1 MEQLTVRGFGD
12 DLAERIQR
20 LAIREGKSLNQTVL
34 KLLRKGAGL
43 TARGK
48 SHHGIRPSLHPGGRR
63 CDSGTYSRY
72 APESRLVR
80 RAQERSRCSRDFHH
94 GLLREGPGDA
104 DTVGSSLDHLIGTW
118 TRAEADE
125 VDSAL
130 EEFEKIDGSVWE

>member
-43 TARGK
+43 RK
-48 SHHGIRPSLHPGGRR
+48 
-63 CDSGTYSRY
+63 D
-72 APESRLVR
+72 
-80 RAQERSRCSRDFHH
+80 
-94 GLLREGPGDA
+94 PGDA
-104 DTVGSSLDHLIGTW
+104 DRVGSSLDPLIGTW
-118 TRAEADE
+118 TKAEADE
-125 VDSAL
+125 MDAAL

>member
-34 KLLRKGAGL
+34 KLLRKGAG
-43 TARGK
+43 
-48 SHHGIRPSLHPGGRR
+48 
-63 CDSGTYSRY
+63 
-72 APESRLVR
+72 
-80 RAQERSRCSRDFHH
+80 
-94 GLLREGPGDA
+94 LREGPGDA

>member
-63 CDSGTYSRY
+63 CDSGTYYPADGVAIRAHTPGMHPNRALSGG
-72 APESRLVR
+72 R
-80 RAQERSRCSRDFHH
+80 RN
-94 GLLREGPGDA
+94 GLGAR
-104 DTVGSSLDHLIGTW
+104 GTF
-118 TRAEADE
+118 TTDC
-125 VDSAL
+125 
-130 EEFEKIDGSVWE
+130 